1 MRSWTKFTLSLL
13 AALVMTIG
21 ATAAVLHGQGQTK
34 PNVKTRPPASPSP
47 AQSPTPTCVDQDHDG
62 YGVGSQCVGARDCND
77 TNPMMHPGA
86 TEVCDKLDNDCN
98 GVVDDKSPGAA
109 GSACPSPTP

>member
-1 MRSWTKFTLSLL
+1 MRNWKNFTLSLL
-13 AALVMTIG
+13 AALTVTIG
-21 ATAAVLHGQGQTK
+21 TTAAVLPGQDQSK
-34 PNVKTRPPASPSP
+34 PKVKTRPPASPSP
-47 AQSPTPTCVDQDHDG
+47 AQSPTPACVDQDRDG

-77 TNPMMHPGA
+77 TNPQIRPGA

-98 GVVDDKSPGAA
+98 GVIDDKSPGAA